1 MTTLRKRLWMIWKL
15 FKMLKVLVPSLSNS
29 LTHFKTAI
37 KGQNS
42 LLQVLIK
49 GLTEVSN
56 ISQDSK

>member
-1 MTTLRKRLWMIWKL
+1 M
-15 FKMLKVLVPSLSNS
+15 PSLNDS

-37 KGQNS
+37 KGQNP

-49 GLTEVSN
+49 RLTKVSN